1 MALAM
6 ASVNGFSGSSQGVL
20 EGSLQLSGSG
30 RLSIPKTNRIPLAR
44 TGFKVRAQQAQ
55 ISAPTETSRRA
66 MLGLLA
72 AGFASGSFVDKMVL
86 AETKSFKTVKIAGIA
101 GSISQTA
108 TSKGLIRAA
117 IQLAKTIPGLEVEY
131 IDIDN
136 LPMFNLDL
144 VNGDSYPEEVEIFFD
159 KLRGKDGI
167 LFASPEYNYS
177 FTAPLKNAI
186 DWASM
191 EADTLKDKTAAIVS
205 TGWEIGGAR
214 SQYQLR
220 QVGIRPD
227 IYFINKPEL
236 FITVGSGSIF
246 EDNGTLKDKD
256 IERKY
261 KELLISLKD
270 FTIRLRPCR
279 EPRASTNIAS

>member
-1 MALAM
+1 M

>member
-6 ASVNGFSGSSQGVL
+6 ASMNGFSGSSQAVL

-144 VNGDSYPEEVEIFFD
+144 VNGDSYPEQVEIFFD

-191 EADTLKDKTAAIVS
+191 ETDTLKDKTAAIVS

-246 EDNGTLKDKD
+246 DDNGTLKDKD
-256 IERKY
+256 IESKY
-261 KELLISLKD
+261 KELLTSLKD